1 MATEF
6 VKVTEHFG
14 YRKLNDPL
22 RGQVF
27 AVYCLARKQ
36 KEAASVFLKESH
48 ARRECRYLE
57 KLNYGSA
64 EDGRM

>member
-22 RGQVF
+22 HGEVF

-36 KEAASVFLKESH
+36 KEPSCSFVKEYL
-48 ARRECRYLE
+48 ARKECRYLE
-57 KLNYGSA
+57 KLNYGGA
-64 EDGRM
+64 ENA